1 MKDLYAIAGLTR
13 QGFWKHQQREK
24 QRAEKVRRVLAL
36 LHEVRSSGHSRMG
49 CRTAYWKVR
58 DRSPV
63 GRDLFERIG
72 LGHGFRLKR
81 WRNKRKT
88 TIGQTDEVCP
98 NRVEGLKIKRMDQVW
113 QSDICYVPFKGK
125 HLYVVTIIDVY
136 SRRLLA
142 LHAGRTLEAKETA
155 KALKMAIRA
164 RGGHVP
170 KGCIFHSDRG
180 TQYISQELK
189 KVLNKHGFKRSMAK
203 LPQENAYAERVQGT
217 IKHQYLRD
225 IPIDPCK
232 PQAALNRAMRL
243 YNGGKP
249 HKSLGKLTPIEFEG
263 MITRTPKNRRPVL
276 LAYTW
281 NHGFPQNQHSPQK
294 EKRSKKEKV

>member
-1 MKDLYAIAGLTR
+1 LEKRLKEAEAALGRKQMEVEFLNKMIDIIEERYEPGLKKKAGRVALGWFQATKGQAHRFKMKDLYAIAGLTR

-142 LHAGRTLEAKETA
+142 LHAGRTLEA
-155 KALKMAIRA
+155 
-164 RGGHVP
+164 
-170 KGCIFHSDRG
+170 
-180 TQYISQELK
+180 
-189 KVLNKHGFKRSMAK
+189 
-203 LPQENAYAERVQGT
+203 
-217 IKHQYLRD
+217 
-225 IPIDPCK
+225 
-232 PQAALNRAMRL
+232 
-243 YNGGKP
+243 
-249 HKSLGKLTPIEFEG
+249 
-263 MITRTPKNRRPVL
+263 
-276 LAYTW
+276 
-281 NHGFPQNQHSPQK
+281 
-294 EKRSKKEKV
+294 

>member
-1 MKDLYAIAGLTR
+1 MKDLYQIAGLTR
-13 QGFWKHQQREK
+13 QGFWKHQQRERE
-24 QRAEKVRRVLAL
+24 RADKVRRVLAL
-36 LHEVRSSGHSRMG
+36 LHEVRSSGHAQMG

-88 TIGQTDEVCP
+88 TIGQTEEVCP
-98 NRVEGLKIKRMDQVW
+98 NRVEGLEIKRMDQVW
-113 QSDICYVPFKGK
+113 QSDICYVPLQGK

-155 KALKMAIRA
+155 KALEMAIRA
-164 RGGHVP
+164 RGGQVP
-170 KGCIFHSDRG
+170 DGCIFHSDRG
-180 TQYISQELK
+180 KQYISKELK
-189 KVLNKHGFKRSMAK
+189 KVLKKHRFKRSMGK

-217 IKHQYLRD
+217 IKHQYLKGVA
-225 IPIDPCK
+225 IDPVR
-232 PQAALNRAMRL
+232 PQEALNRAMRL
-243 YNGGKP
+243 YNGSRP
-249 HKSLGKLTPIEFEG
+249 HQSLNYMTPIEFEG
-263 MITRTPKNRRPVL
+263 MITCTPKNRRPVMR
-276 LAYTW
+276 AYKW
-281 NHGFPQNQHSPQK
+281 DHGFPQNQHPPQK